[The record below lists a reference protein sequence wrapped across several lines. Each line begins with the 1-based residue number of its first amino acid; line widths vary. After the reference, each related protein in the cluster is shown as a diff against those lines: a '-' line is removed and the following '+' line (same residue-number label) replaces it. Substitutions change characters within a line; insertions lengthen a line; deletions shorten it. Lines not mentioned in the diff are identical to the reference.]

1 MALAAPQRSGG
12 VFLTAIEL
20 SGAKREAH
28 RQAEEESPDIE
39 HPFGMH
45 ERHDEKHRDTA

>member
-20 SGAKREAH
+20 SSGNAKPIDRPKKNP
-28 RQAEEESPDIE
+28 PDIE